1 MSDGDYE
8 TGYGLMT
15 VSLSLPF
22 CDGFVVAA
30 DSRTVS
36 EQLTYSDET
45 PKLYLLGGKAI
56 LAVCGAPFF
65 NATIGNNLQRT
76 IADTAS
82 WDDIECAFNR
92 LVEEEVQKGQVFQR
106 LAEMK
111 YRAWFLLVG
120 KNNGECLQRYAS
132 YETAFVLEDW
142 NQFPYAV
149 LGDEYGVRLL
159 LNRLYQDEM
168 PLDKAKLLAVLCV
181 NEISKV
187 NRSVG
192 LPVQLGVVNF
202 SKAYL
207 LEQGEV
213 EQLSTVAEGLD
224 WKVVLNAL

>member
-1 MSDGDYE
+1 
-8 TGYGLMT
+8 MT
-15 VSLSLPF
+15 VALSLPF

-82 WDDIECAFNR
+82 WADIEYAFNR
-92 LVEEEVQKGQVFQR
+92 LVAEEVQKGQVYQR
-106 LAEMK
+106 LAK
-111 YRAWFLLVG
+111 TKFRAWFLLVG
-120 KNNGECLQRYAS
+120 RNNGERVQRYAHH
-132 YETAFVLEDW
+132 ETAFALEDW
-142 NQFPYAV
+142 NQYPYAV

-168 PLDKAKLLAVLCV
+168 SLDKAKLLAVLCV
-181 NEISKV
+181 HEISKV

-192 LPVQLGVVNF
+192 LPAQLGIVN
-202 SKAYL
+202 SSEARL
-207 LEQGEV
+207 VGLAEV
-213 EQLSTVAEGLD
+213 ERLTSIAESLD
-224 WKVVLNAL
+224 WRVVLNGS